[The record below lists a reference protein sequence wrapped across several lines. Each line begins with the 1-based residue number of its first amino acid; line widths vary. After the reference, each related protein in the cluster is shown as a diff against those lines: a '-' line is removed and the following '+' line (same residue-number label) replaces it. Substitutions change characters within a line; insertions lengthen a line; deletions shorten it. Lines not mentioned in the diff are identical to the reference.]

1 MSTTSITFTL
11 MCLLLAKIR
20 TLDAF
25 SFMRPQSLGMAL
37 KHGKSKSE
45 SFLVWRVFEC
55 HVPLSEDPGKDNVD
69 FHDKLGEAVRAK
81 VLKSIKAGR
90 GNGGA
95 RMEELVFDQDTVN
108 IVRKSFDGRWRRRQS
123 QEPTFVY
130 TVDVTL
136 PREVSIKPAGGKIEN
151 IVKGAPPAP
160 APAPTP
166 VPVPPSAPAPA
177 PAPVPATSQHPPHV
191 TVVGFGPA
199 GLFAALT
206 LVEQGHRVTV
216 VERGQPVEVRGR
228 DIGALVN
235 RRVLLEDSN
244 FCFGEGGAGTWSD
257 GKLTTR
263 IGKNSEEVRHV
274 LEKLVC
280 FGAPERILVDGK
292 PHLGTDRLVRIL
304 RSARADLIGQ
314 GVDFRFGATVVD
326 VITDTASGA
335 TTGVVLKDGS
345 TIEGCV
351 AVVLAIGHSSRPL
364 YEQLHHVRGLDMK
377 AKSIASGFR
386 IEHPQAL
393 INSIQYGSEFATL
406 CMNGKGK
413 VPVADYRL
421 VAQVPDEKRAV
432 YSFCMCPGGQIVPTS
447 VNTEELAVNGMSFS
461 RRQSQWANAGL
472 VVTVSPE
479 DYVKDLLAAGEEV
492 ATQDPY
498 ARGNALVGIQWQRM
512 VEGRAAV
519 AGGGGL
525 VCPVQRITD
534 FMDGR
539 LSVEPLPSSSYRLG
553 CKTARCDNLYSP
565 SITTA
570 LRSALRDFDRKLP
583 GYISADGLLHGVES
597 RTSSPVQITRD
608 AVSLQSTSMP
618 RLFPTGEGAGY
629 AGGIVSAAVDGVR
642 VAQAIMGA

>member
-1 MSTTSITFTL
+1 MSTISVTFSL
-11 MCLLLAKIR
+11 LFLLLAKMH
-20 TLDAF
+20 TLD
-25 SFMRPQSLGMAL
+25 SFIMHESSYMRTKSLGMAL

-55 HVPLSEDPGKDNVD
+55 LVPLSEDPGKDNVD

-108 IVRKSFDGRWRRRQS
+108 IVRKSFDGRWRRKQS
-123 QEPTFVY
+123 QEPSFVY

-136 PREVSIKPAGGKIEN
+136 PRGVSIEPAGGKIEN
-151 IVKGAPPAP
+151 IVEEAPPAP
-160 APAPTP
+160 AP
-166 VPVPPSAPAPA
+166 VPVPPSAPA
-177 PAPVPATSQHPPHV
+177 TNQHPPHV
-191 TVVGFGPA
+191 LVVGFGPA

-206 LVEQGHRVTV
+206 LVEQGHKVTV

-263 IGKNSEEVRHV
+263 IGKNSAEVRHV

-314 GVDFRFGATVVD
+314 GVDFRFGTTVVD

-335 TTGVVLKDGS
+335 ATGVVLKDGS
-345 TIEGCV
+345 TIEGCM

-386 IEHPQAL
+386 IEHPQTL
-393 INSIQYGSEFATL
+393 INSIQYGSECATL

-461 RRQSQWANAGL
+461 RRQSKWANSGL

-479 DYVKDLLAAGEEV
+479 DYVKDLLAAGKEV

-512 VEGRAAV
+512 VEGRAAA

-570 LRSALRDFDRKLP
+570 LRSALRDFDRQLP
-583 GYISADGLLHGVES
+583 GYISTDGLLHGVES

-608 AVSLQSTSMP
+608 AMSLQSVSMP
-618 RLFPTGEGAGY
+618 HLYPTGEGAGY